1 MPIRQNGVLY
11 LELIGDLPLYEA
23 LANVPEAVY
32 AGMEDGA
39 KTIRALAKRNTP
51 RGYSGTRSRTMRRD
65 PHAGL
70 MKQSWSDVRMIQGG
84 FTFENPVPYSEVLE
98 EGRYPGLGPRTVG
111 QGSSIYSRQAVGGIL
126 QPLIED
132 ENLRTDIAQ
141 NIVEMIERA
150 LRR

>member
-1 MPIRQNGVLY
+1 MPIRDSILY
-11 LELIGDLPLYEA
+11 MELIGDLPLYEA

-51 RGYSGTRSRTMRRD
+51 RGYSGPRSRTMRRD
-65 PHAGL
+65 PHAGQ
-70 MKQSWSDVRMIQGG
+70 MKQEWSAVSMVQGG
-84 FTFENPVPYSEVLE
+84 FTFDNTVPYSEVLE
-98 EGRYPGLGPRTVG
+98 EGRYPGVGPRTARRGDDV
-111 QGSSIYSRQAVGGIL
+111 YSRQAVGGIL

-132 ENLRTDIAQ
+132 ETLRADIAR

-150 LRR
+150 LQR